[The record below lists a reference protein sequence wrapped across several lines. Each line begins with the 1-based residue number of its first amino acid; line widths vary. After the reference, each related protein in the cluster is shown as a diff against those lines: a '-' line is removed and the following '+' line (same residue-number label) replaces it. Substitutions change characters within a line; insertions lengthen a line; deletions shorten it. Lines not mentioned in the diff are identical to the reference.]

1 MNVVPVAGPI
11 TPVMV
16 VGIALGAALIA
27 GLIVWFIANHMY
39 RAHIEAEA
47 KEIMARDM
55 QGAPFIPVPI
65 QEYGVSPYAD
75 LWEYDYSR

>member
-1 MNVVPVAGPI
+1 MQTLQIDGNQDPVNPYFTGPDDEHLAGI
-11 TPVMV
+11 S
-16 VGIALGAALIA
+16 
-27 GLIVWFIANHMY
+27 
-39 RAHIEAEA
+39 EAEA